1 MSFNQEE
8 LDQWTTAAKQ
18 KEEDSFALAKYTKAD
33 ETKIRD
39 LTLAL
44 EKLTMTLAERC
55 VVVRGRAC
63 PLFEPRWRR
72 QRGRPAPRVSPDPQ
86 ST

>member
-18 KEEDSFALAKYTKAD
+18 KEEDSFAIAKYTKAD
-33 ETKIRD
+33 EAKIRD

-44 EKLTMTLAERC
+44 EKLTLTLAERYC
-55 VVVRGRAC
+55 
-63 PLFEPRWRR
+63 
-72 QRGRPAPRVSPDPQ
+72 
-86 ST
+86 T